1 MRLCKCYLVIKVFLK
16 IQILGLLHPQFASL
30 KTGKDLMN
38 HFLLERNLFDNDFG
52 RNKNICISVLCNLS
66 AVKSSK
72 VQFLCMNSFTYIFF
86 FLSLV
91 QFVNVYV
98 MMNNKKKLSV
108 PQQAK
113 RKHVKKHESTVIY
126 IFLQHLLKF
135 TTTNLFQYLQFTL
148 FTLSKYWKYQG
159 QIWAKNYFSYFMR
172 FCTTELQFLTFYL
185 H

>member
-98 MMNNKKKLSV
+98 MMNNKKNSAYPSKQNENTLKNMKV
-108 PQQAK
+108 P
-113 RKHVKKHESTVIY
+113 SYTFFYSIS
-126 IFLQHLLKF
+126 LNLL
-135 TTTNLFQYLQFTL
+135 
-148 FTLSKYWKYQG
+148 
-159 QIWAKNYFSYFMR
+159 R
-172 FCTTELQFLTFYL
+172 LTFFSIYNL
-185 H
+185 PFSHSPNIGNIRVKFGPKTTFPNL